1 MKRKRNS
8 NWQSRCDNRR
18 NPGKVGGENAPS
30 ETIIIYHCAFFGHV
44 LKSKL
49 LHWPVSNHARPMADP
64 APMADPRWAPVAPG
78 RPAEN
83 AGQRGLADGPPASQ
97 FAQEVR
103 KPKLGDNDFDAR

>member
-1 MKRKRNS
+1 MTGNHGVIIEETLAKWVGKT
-8 NWQSRCDNRR
+8 RR
-18 NPGKVGGENAPS
+18 QKLLS
-30 ETIIIYHCAFFGHV
+30 FIIVLFFWHV

-49 LHWPVSNHARPMADP
+49 LRWPVSNHARPMADP

>member
-1 MKRKRNS
+1 MIIEETLAKWVGKM
-8 NWQSRCDNRR
+8 RR
-18 NPGKVGGENAPS
+18 QKLLS
-30 ETIIIYHCAFFGHV
+30 FIIVHFLGT

>member
-1 MKRKRNS
+1 
-8 NWQSRCDNRR
+8 
-18 NPGKVGGENAPS
+18 
-30 ETIIIYHCAFFGHV
+30 
-44 LKSKL
+44 
-49 LHWPVSNHARPMADP
+49 MADP